1 MRFYMILKQK
11 KIIQITNEEMLV
23 IANNSAEINVNP
35 RAEGEWV
42 NNYGG

>member
-1 MRFYMILKQK
+1 MATAINMV
-11 KIIQITNEEMLV
+11 IIQITNEEMLV

-42 NNYGG
+42 NIYRG